1 MKKLIVLTDSFR
13 EDMLLIDAINYV
25 KTKMVL
31 SYSQR
36 YKKSMSYMK
45 KLG

>member
-1 MKKLIVLTDSFR
+1 MKKFVVLIDSFR
-13 EDMLLIDAINYV
+13 EDVLLIEAINYI
-25 KTKMVL
+25 KTKMAL

-45 KLG
+45 KLV